1 MFNPKK
7 LLTFVYYSG
16 FKFYKILTKM
26 DPSSFSSCDVISTK
40 HVDINWLID
49 FDKTKLVGNV
59 KLHLD
64 ILQDCT
70 EKIVSF
76 FLVLRKFKFK

>member
-1 MFNPKK
+1 
-7 LLTFVYYSG
+7 
-16 FKFYKILTKM
+16 M

-49 FDKTKLVGNV
+49 FDKTKLIGNV

-64 ILQDCT
+64 ILQDST
-70 EKIVSF
+70 ESIVSF
-76 FLVLRKFKFK
+76 LFSF